1 MATTQQQID
10 LSTAR
15 SAAAEASL
23 DCTIEATGDD
33 YTITMDTGEVETVT
47 GLPGALRI
55 IQAYAALIPGD
66 AE

>member
-10 LSTAR
+10 LSTVRNAAR
-15 SAAAEASL
+15 EAGL
-23 DCTIEATGDD
+23 DCEIDASGDD

-47 GLPGALRI
+47 GLPGALRVV
-55 IQAYAALIPGD
+55 QAYAALIPDD